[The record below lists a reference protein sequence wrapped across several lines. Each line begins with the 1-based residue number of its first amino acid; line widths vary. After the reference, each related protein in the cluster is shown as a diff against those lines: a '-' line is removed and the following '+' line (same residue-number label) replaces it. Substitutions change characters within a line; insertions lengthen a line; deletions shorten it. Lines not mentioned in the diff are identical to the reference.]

1 MASIMKREKIVSAGE
16 PSCVLTAD
24 NIAYVYSI
32 EAVIERQSKAPYI
45 ISIGPIK
52 TTTRKG

>member
-1 MASIMKREKIVSAGE
+1 MKREKIVSAGE

-45 ISIGPIK
+45 ISIRLIK